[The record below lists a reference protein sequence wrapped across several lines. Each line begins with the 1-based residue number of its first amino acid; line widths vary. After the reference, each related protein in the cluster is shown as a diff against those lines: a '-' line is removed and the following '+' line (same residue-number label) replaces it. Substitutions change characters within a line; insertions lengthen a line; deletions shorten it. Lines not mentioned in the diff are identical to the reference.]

1 MRPPVKRGGK
11 FVPTLCNIIGTLI
24 LLAVIGISIPL
35 ALPRF
40 LGYEAFNVVSGS
52 MEPALPVGS
61 LVYVER
67 VEPSTVAAGDVIAFE
82 SAGSVITHRVVENR
96 TAEGE
101 FVTKGDANELEDFT
115 NTQYRDLI
123 GRVKY
128 HIPVL
133 GNYMMIYY
141 NQVAK
146 IYLLCIAAC
155 GVIFNILAG
164 RIRAGQEERYQE
176 ALLRYKKW
184 KAEQV
189 RAEQEELQKGE

>member
-1 MRPPVKRGGK
+1 
-11 FVPTLCNIIGTLI
+11 
-24 LLAVIGISIPL
+24 
-35 ALPRF
+35 
-40 LGYEAFNVVSGS
+40 

-141 NQVAK
+141 NQAAK
-146 IYLLCIAAC
+146 IYLLCLAAC